1 MARRSPGDARLRS
14 DVARRK
20 SQGRKTR
27 AEATPQRDPHS
38 RPTDWRP
45 AVLVVDDNID
55 ARAIYGMYLR
65 AMGCR
70 VYTAPDGLVA
80 IERAMARRPDI
91 IVLDLEM
98 PRVDGWAAAQ
108 QLKHI
113 EPTRHIPIVALT
125 AVPGARESA
134 RRAGCDA
141 FLAKPCVPELL
152 WCEIRLMLGV
162 EDSGPTSASRA
173 DPDPGSDPRA

>member
-1 MARRSPGDARLRS
+1 
-14 DVARRK
+14 
-20 SQGRKTR
+20 
-27 AEATPQRDPHS
+27 
-38 RPTDWRP
+38 
-45 AVLVVDDNID
+45 VLVVDDNID

-70 VYTAPDGLVA
+70 VYTAADGLIA
-80 IERAMARRPDI
+80 IERALARHPDV

-108 QLKHI
+108 ELKRI
-113 EPTRHIPIVALT
+113 GETRDIPIVALT
-125 AVPGARESA
+125 AIPGARESA

-141 FLAKPCVPELL
+141 FLAKPCLPELL

-162 EDSGPTSASRA
+162 SPT
-173 DPDPGSDPRA
+173 